1 MAWSNACW
9 LSLEFRL
16 QAASVNNGNIPPEGG
31 TPILFSGM
39 YDYRRMTDNEREC
52 VMQYRRLRNLPLHSP
67 PHWATGFTQQYLIT
81 AACFEHA
88 PVIGK
93 NPERLTE
100 CEEQMLASCRQYTSK
115 IYAWCVLPNHY
126 HVLVSSQRIKSL
138 CRELG
143 RFHGR
148 SSFGWNAEDDQRG
161 RKVWFRCFD
170 REIRSERHFWATV
183 NYVHH
188 NPVHHG
194 HVEKWQDWIWSS
206 GEKFLESV
214 GRARAAQLWR
224 DYPVLDYGKE
234 WDI

>member
-1 MAWSNACW
+1 
-9 LSLEFRL
+9 
-16 QAASVNNGNIPPEGG
+16 
-31 TPILFSGM
+31 M
-39 YDYRRMTDNEREC
+39 YDYRRMTDNEREG

-67 PHWATGFTQQYLIT
+67 PHWAMGFTQQYLIT

-100 CEEQMLASCRQYTSK
+100 CEEQMLASCRQYTAN

-183 NYVHH
+183 NYIHH

-194 HVEKWQDWIWSS
+194 YVEKWQDWIWSS

-214 GRARAAQLWR
+214 GRARATQLWR
-224 DYPVLDYGKE
+224 NYPVLDYGKG